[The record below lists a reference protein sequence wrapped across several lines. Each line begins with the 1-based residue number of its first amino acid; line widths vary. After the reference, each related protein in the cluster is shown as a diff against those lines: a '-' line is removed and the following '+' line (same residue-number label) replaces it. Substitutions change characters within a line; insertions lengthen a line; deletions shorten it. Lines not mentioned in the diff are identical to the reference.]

1 MLACNFVLSIWM
13 VYIGLVVKCHAI
25 SNILPTI
32 MDEFR
37 IYQPILL
44 GDASKMKEMIEA
56 VKKLNYHRYSIGFGQ
71 KQLNQYQSYIIFTA
85 DLTQFKWNNP
95 TYAPILVVSKI
106 QIEEDLK
113 KVNVSIG
120 SEVLFLD
127 WVSLKIYESYTIN
140 EIQITRFLG
149 HFQATS
155 NRYKEVVKFVPSFD
169 YNSNME
175 NRRCDF
181 YGLQL
186 TGAVSWMLEDPGN
199 YSNDIQFF
207 PNNDTFDI
215 TKLANDPKY
224 YGKFWSM
231 IDLKILN
238 LMENKFNFTS
248 KLFLRKDMKIGSP
261 YISSNG
267 STMIGKGVFYNL
279 VEGSIDFIWD
289 DWHMSPIR
297 KQFVDF
303 LPTIRCDNDAIFVPI
318 QDTYNEMDWNVFFQP
333 LGTGIWMAILIK
345 CIIFSIFS
353 SIIEWFH
360 DFKLVSTVSVTVS
373 LSS

>member
-1 MLACNFVLSIWM
+1 MLSSCDSILSIWIM
-13 VYIGLVVKCHAI
+13 FGLLMKCHAI
-25 SNILPTI
+25 SDILPTI

-44 GDASKMKEMIEA
+44 GDTLKMKEMIEV

-85 DLTQFKWNNP
+85 DITQFKWNNP

-106 QIEEDLK
+106 QTEEDLK

-120 SEVLFLD
+120 SEVIFLD

-140 EIQITRFLG
+140 KIQVIRHLG
-149 HFQATS
+149 QFQATN
-155 NRYKEVVKFVPSFD
+155 NRNKEVVKFVPSLD

-181 YGLQL
+181 YGLQM

-199 YSNDIQFF
+199 YSNVVQFF
-207 PNNDTFDI
+207 PNNNTYDI
-215 TKLANDPKY
+215 TKLANNPKY

-231 IDLKILN
+231 IELKILN
-238 LMENKFNFTS
+238 LMESKFNFTS
-248 KLFLRKDMKIGSP
+248 QIFLRKDRKLGSP

-267 STMIGKGVFYNL
+267 STIIGKGVFYNL
-279 VEGSIDFIWD
+279 VEGSIEFIWD
-289 DWHMSPIR
+289 YWYMLPIR
-297 KQFVDF
+297 TQFVDF
-303 LPTIRCDNDAIFVPI
+303 LPIIRSDNDEIFVPI
-318 QDTYNEMDWNVFFQP
+318 QDAYDEMDWNVFFQP
-333 LGTGIWMAILIK
+333 LGTSIWMAILIK

-360 DFKLVSTVSVTVS
+360 DFKLVSTYVIV
-373 LSS
+373 